1 MMRKVISYIFL
12 FPALALLAIGVAL
25 MALALSVVGGA
36 KGVSALTSAMR
47 AFSANL
53 KV

>member
-1 MMRKVISYIFL
+1 MIRKVISYIFL
-12 FPALALLAIGVAL
+12 FPALALLAIGMAL

-36 KGVSALTSAMR
+36 KGVSALTRAMR

-53 KV
+53 EV

>member
-1 MMRKVISYIFL
+1 MCKVISYIFL
-12 FPALALLAIGVAL
+12 FPALTLLAMGLML

-36 KGVSALTSAMR
+36 KGVSALTHAMR

>member
-1 MMRKVISYIFL
+1 MRKFISYIIL
-12 FPALALLAIGVAL
+12 LPALALLAIGLTL

-36 KGVSALTSAMR
+36 KGVSALTRAMR

>member
-1 MMRKVISYIFL
+1 MRKFISYIIL
-12 FPALALLAIGVAL
+12 LPALTLLAIGLTL

-36 KGVSALTSAMR
+36 KGVSVLTRAMR
-47 AFSANL
+47 AFADNL

>member
-12 FPALALLAIGVAL
+12 FPALALLVIGLTL
-25 MALALSVVGGA
+25 MALAFMVAGGA
-36 KGVSALTSAMR
+36 KGVSVLVRAMR

-53 KV
+53 EA

>member
-12 FPALALLAIGVAL
+12 FPALALLAIGMAL

-36 KGVSALTSAMR
+36 KGVSALTRAMR
-47 AFSANL
+47 AFSTNL

>member
-1 MMRKVISYIFL
+1 MMRKVVSYIFL
-12 FPALALLAIGVAL
+12 FPALALLAIGMTL
-25 MALALSVVGGA
+25 MALALSVVWGA
-36 KGVSALTSAMR
+36 EGVSALTRAMR